1 MEQLVIEP
9 VEIGDTFLLMGEDL
23 DHLLTVHHLFN
34 VAVDRRNIFL
44 LCDKVAGT

>member
-9 VEIGDTFLLMGEDL
+9 VEIGDAFLLMGEDF

-34 VAVDRRNIFL
+34 VAVDGGNVFL
-44 LCDKVAGT
+44 LRDKVAGA